1 MNDKKIILILS
12 KILDQVQQD
21 NGDARNGK
29 EKSTTAIYKKES
41 TSFEQVFCILFFDV
55 VFIKKV

>member
-21 NGDARNGK
+21 NGDARNGI
-29 EKSTTAIYKKES
+29 EKSTTAIYKKRKY
-41 TSFEQVFCILFFDV
+41 FL
-55 VFIKKV
+55 